1 MGLFK
6 KKSTVDPVDVLVL
19 KNEIAA
25 LKERLDASE
34 QAKAQLADQ
43 ISSLA
48 ATTMVL
54 SSNNRT
60 DASDIVEQLEFIER
74 RLEATESVNPKLDA
88 LARRINE
95 VASRASAPGAPVDN
109 SVLAARLEQVA
120 ALAAAPAQPDDELAA
135 RLIQLERTATSV
147 ESLNRQIVVLTATVS
162 AQTNVSEQV
171 AELAERIDE
180 LQAAPAPQQQAPVVV
195 AAPAPDL
202 SPQLAELAA
211 RIDQVAKLATE
222 PAQPD
227 RELAARLEQ
236 LEANAQQL
244 EVLNYQFA
252 VLAHQVDTHGDVRDQ
267 LVAITERVDE
277 MSRNGLSTG
286 QLELDLAELVASSDR
301 SKQLGEELSQ
311 LRSLTERLGAT
322 EEDARRAR
330 EQVGA
335 LEQRLGQMGTELTNQ
350 LGELSSEID
359 ALAARPVAVAG
370 DASSEQLRSGQVK
383 LAAEQARFEILFRED
398 LARLAEQLQQLKQ
411 RG

>member
-43 ISSLA
+43 MSSLA

-171 AELAERIDE
+171 AELAERIDD

-227 RELAARLEQ
+227 RELEGRP
-236 LEANAQQL
+236 
-244 EVLNYQFA
+244 
-252 VLAHQVDTHGDVRDQ
+252 DT
-267 LVAITERVDE
+267 
-277 MSRNGLSTG
+277 
-286 QLELDLAELVASSDR
+286 
-301 SKQLGEELSQ
+301 
-311 LRSLTERLGAT
+311 
-322 EEDARRAR
+322 RA
-330 EQVGA
+330 
-335 LEQRLGQMGTELTNQ
+335 
-350 LGELSSEID
+350 
-359 ALAARPVAVAG
+359 
-370 DASSEQLRSGQVK
+370 
-383 LAAEQARFEILFRED
+383 
-398 LARLAEQLQQLKQ
+398 
-411 RG
+411 